1 MNIDLVFKEIA
12 HLNGVTPDQ
21 MKRKGRRMEVIKAK
35 RMLCGYLRN
44 NTRMSYKSIGDY
56 IASDHSTAVYHNK
69 VHDQLHEMNTKGNYI
84 DQEYVNQYQ
93 IVERLLK
100 QHNLSRSVI
109 ARYLWVLDFNTGDV
123 YRYNIDNANW
133 NPESQVCQAFLCGK
147 GHNTDKCTW
156 MVGSDSDIKIN
167 PDRI

>member
-1 MNIDLVFKEIA
+1 
-12 HLNGVTPDQ
+12 
-21 MKRKGRRMEVIKAK
+21 
-35 RMLCGYLRN
+35 
-44 NTRMSYKSIGDY
+44 
-56 IASDHSTAVYHNK
+56 
-69 VHDQLHEMNTKGNYI
+69 
-84 DQEYVNQYQ
+84 
-93 IVERLLK
+93 
-100 QHNLSRSVI
+100 
-109 ARYLWVLDFNTGDV
+109 VLDFNTGDV